1 MAILINMLGQPSS
14 GKSSL
19 SALLFAKLKGMN
31 LNVEYSMEVVKLWC
45 YEGKKVDKYCQYM
58 LFGSECYNQSRLFG
72 ATEITISDSPVML
85 TGFYNF
91 YYNGDNSLSQACK
104 GFYKKAEE
112 DKVQVFNFFLP
123 RKKAYN
129 PKGRYQTQ
137 EEADLIAIKLK
148 EWLHNEGYDYEELDC
163 EDERRVDAIIDRLKI
178 ATNGF
183 EGMIDG

>member
-1 MAILINMLGQPSS
+1 M
-14 GKSSL
+14 
-19 SALLFAKLKGMN
+19 
-31 LNVEYSMEVVKLWC
+31 
-45 YEGKKVDKYCQYM
+45 
-58 LFGSECYNQSRLFG
+58 
-72 ATEITISDSPVML
+72 
-85 TGFYNF
+85 
-91 YYNGDNSLSQACK
+91 SQACK